1 MTHAIYLRHSSE
13 DKGDSIAGQRTLC
26 REWLQRKGVTE
37 FAEYAEDKQSAYKK
51 RMSERPEWA
60 RLEADVRA
68 GRVTHVVA
76 RHVDRLTRSMLDLE
90 HLVTLVEE
98 TGVTIDT
105 VWSGDLDLNSPSGRQ
120 VARIMASVA
129 QGESET
135 KSQRILAAK
144 ARARAAGRSSGGGRP
159 FGYESLN
166 GGLREEE
173 AALVRRGIDAIL
185 DGVSVHA
192 VARMFEE
199 SGIPTVRGGQ
209 TWHKTTVKNIL
220 IRWRNAARVEHGGQD
235 VGPAVWPEIVDLETL
250 TAVRAVLLDE
260 ERNKSIGTALGG
272 GPKAKTLLTTVARCG
287 KCGSVLKA
295 RTSSKGR
302 DQKGRFAVY
311 SCSGDACY
319 LTIRRDVLD
328 DMAVT
333 AMVRF
338 WMNADVAEYAP
349 DDRTRDELIR
359 VQGERA
365 ALADQRQ
372 DVAQMLGDG
381 LMAPSDARA
390 ALEGIAK
397 RSEALEQTLET
408 LQRRYAL
415 ASALAVPVVVDGT
428 VNLSSAGALAE
439 HFKTQHLDI
448 QRRQVEQTWRITA
461 YPYARGAAQTVI
473 VNGREYRES
482 VSERRRVERRVTFEC
497 RLAPGLSFDPVEQ
510 DRDDLMATIAE
521 GLDN

>member
-1 MTHAIYLRHSSE
+1 MTTAIYLRHSSE
-13 DKGDSIAGQRTLC
+13 DKGDSIAGQRALC
-26 REWLQRKGVTE
+26 CDWLQRNGIGDFE
-37 FAEYAEDKQSAYKK
+37 EYAEDRQSAYKK
-51 RMSERPEWA
+51 RMTERPEWA
-60 RLEADVRA
+60 RLETDIRA
-68 GRVTHVVA
+68 GRITHVVA

-90 HLVTLVEE
+90 HLVSLVET

-105 VWSGDLDLNSPSGRQ
+105 VWSGDLDLNTPSGRQ
-120 VARIMASVA
+120 IARIMASVA

-144 ARARAAGRSSGGGRP
+144 ARSRAAGRSTGGGRP

-166 GGLREEE
+166 GGLREDEAE
-173 AALVRRGIDAIL
+173 LIRAALLAII
-185 DGVSVHA
+185 DGVSLHGA
-192 VARMFEE
+192 TKMFQE
-199 SGIPTVRGGQ
+199 SGIATPRGGYK
-209 TWHKTTVKNIL
+209 WHKGTVKRIL
-220 IRWRNAARVEHGGQD
+220 LRWRNAGRVEHQGED
-235 VGPAVWPEIVDLETL
+235 IGPAVWPAIVDLDTL

-260 ERNKSIGTALGG
+260 ERGRKAGTGYDG
-272 GPKAKTLLTTVARCG
+272 GPRAATLLSGLLTCG
-287 KCGSVLKA
+287 VCGGTLKA
-295 RTSSKGR
+295 RSAGSKRGAR
-302 DQKGRFAVY
+302 YPVY
-311 SCSGDACY
+311 ACTGQGCY
-319 LTIRRDVLD
+319 LSLHRDVLD

-428 VNLSSAGALAE
+428 VNLSSAGALVE

-461 YPYARGAAQTVI
+461 YPYARGAAQTVE

-497 RLAPGLSFDPVEQ
+497 RLAPHLSVDPLQEDVTELVQ
-510 DRDDLMATIAE
+510 SIAE